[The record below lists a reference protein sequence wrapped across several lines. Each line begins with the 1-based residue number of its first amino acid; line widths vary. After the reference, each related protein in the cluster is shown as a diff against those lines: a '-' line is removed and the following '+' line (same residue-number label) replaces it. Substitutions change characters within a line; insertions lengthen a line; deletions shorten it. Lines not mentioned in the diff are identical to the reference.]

1 MTVLSRLP
9 NERYSHAGRRT
20 RLGDPEP
27 LVEELL
33 DDPIVQA
40 LMARDGVTRPA
51 LEALIARLRRRLG
64 PGDDA
69 LYASLEAKLLLDCD

>member
-1 MTVLSRLP
+1 MTVLSHLAH
-9 NERYSHAGRRT
+9 ERYSHGDRRT

-27 LVEELL
+27 RVEELL

-51 LEALIARLRRRLG
+51 LETLIAQLRRRLG
-64 PGDDA
+64 PDEDA